1 LSIFADFRE
10 LIWFR
15 RNHLF
20 QKIAVW
26 DNTVTHVNVVMAS
39 ASGANRPAVYVVS
52 IRDIPVANL
61 GQKIYDR
68 VQTVGFIGTS
78 EWSDAQGTII
88 EQMPVPVRY
97 GAPAGACNA
106 FNREFF
112 GGDSI
117 SIASGLTQMVTG
129 LSVSSTSL
137 QTLRDGTCFTMCAE
151 GTYEISLPL
160 SCVSCPES
168 STSAANSQS
177 ISDCKC
183 QVGFT
188 GDPAS
193 ACTSCPTGKYK
204 DTTGSEECKDCPA
217 YSSSQPGSNALA
229 DCQCEAGYSGPDGGA
244 CLACVAGKFK
254 ASSGPAACT
263 DCPVNS
269 ISFSTNCQCEA
280 GYSGPDGGACLAC
293 EAGKFK
299 ASSGPAACADCPVNS
314 ISFSTNCQCE
324 AGYSGP
330 DGGACSACAAGSYKN
345 TTGSAACTFCGVG
358 FHSNATAAP
367 SAAACV
373 ACPSDSYSV
382 EGSDRI
388 DQCYCNPGYR
398 QTPSHDACSE
408 CNPGYY
414 DSITDRYEC
423 SKCAGGLYSA
433 AVAATGVET
442 CKPCEAGTWSEE
454 GSPTCQVCPAYSN
467 STRGSALLTNCTCN
481 PGASGSNGATCVL
494 CSSTVMYNKAVGQ
507 ESAQKFMKQT
517 GDLKAATIY
526 FAS

>member
-1 LSIFADFRE
+1 MICAPAVDTSNQCVTTDPGTCNPSFLSLQIAFGNPSSYDGFRETFRFNIELSIFADFRE

-20 QKIAVW
+20 QKIAFW
-26 DNTVTHVNVVMAS
+26 DNTVTHVNVVMTS

-61 GQKIYDR
+61 GQKIYAR

-137 QTLRDGTCFTMCAE
+137 QTLRDGTCFSMCAE
-151 GTYEISLPL
+151 GTYEISSQL

-193 ACTSCPTGKYK
+193 ACTACPTGKYK

-229 DCQCEAGYSGPDGGA
+229 DCQCEACYSGPDGGA
-244 CLACVAGKFK
+244 CLAC
-254 ASSGPAACT
+254 
-263 DCPVNS
+263 
-269 ISFSTNCQCEA
+269 
-280 GYSGPDGGACLAC
+280 
-293 EAGKFK
+293 
-299 ASSGPAACADCPVNS
+299 
-314 ISFSTNCQCE
+314 
-324 AGYSGP
+324 
-330 DGGACSACAAGSYKN
+330 AAGSYKA
-345 TTGSAACTFCGVG
+345 TAGSAACTFCGVG
-358 FHSNATAAP
+358 FYSNATAAV
-367 SAAACV
+367 SAESCV

-382 EGSDRI
+382 AGSARI

-398 QTPSHDACSE
+398 QTISHDACSL
-408 CNPGYY
+408 CDPGYY
-414 DSITDRYEC
+414 DNITDRYEC

-433 AVAATGVET
+433 AVGATGIET
-442 CKPCEAGTWSEE
+442 CEPCEAGTWSEE

-467 STRGSALLTNCTCN
+467 STRGSALITDCTCN
-481 PGASGSNGATCVL
+481 PGA
-494 CSSTVMYNKAVGQ
+494 
-507 ESAQKFMKQT
+507 T
-517 GDLKAATIY
+517 GCRMPRRKRY
-526 FAS
+526 